1 VVVLTGHGLKDPD
14 ALRSAA
20 GSEAETGVVEAGDV
34 EALGAALEVYQ

>member
-1 VVVLTGHGLKDPD
+1 LKDPD

-20 GSEAETGVVEAGDV
+20 GSEPETGVVEAGDV